1 MKEHLSSEQI
11 SKRLAGERIPGVDQH
26 LKECAH
32 CAAETARLKKLLAE
46 FRTSTIAWS
55 ALQKGAHAP
64 ERWQIS
70 DNKRRM
76 AGATMTWKLAAAAL
90 VIALI
95 ILIPKN
101 INDRRREMEQFRA
114 DVQLWEEV
122 NTQVSQPVPAPLK
135 PLMQLVAW
143 DPETIE

>member
-11 SKRLAGERIPGVDQH
+11 SKRLVGEHIPGADQH
-26 LKECAH
+26 LKECAY
-32 CAAETARLKKLLAE
+32 CAAETARLKKLLTD

-55 ALQKGAHAP
+55 ALQKGANAP
-64 ERWQIS
+64 ELWQVS

-76 AGATMTWKLAAAAL
+76 AGVTMIWKLAAVTL

-101 INDRRREMEQFRA
+101 INDRRREMEQFKA

-122 NTQVSQPVPAPLK
+122 NVQVSQPVPAPLK
-135 PLMQLVAW
+135 PLMQLVSW
-143 DPETIE
+143 EPETVE